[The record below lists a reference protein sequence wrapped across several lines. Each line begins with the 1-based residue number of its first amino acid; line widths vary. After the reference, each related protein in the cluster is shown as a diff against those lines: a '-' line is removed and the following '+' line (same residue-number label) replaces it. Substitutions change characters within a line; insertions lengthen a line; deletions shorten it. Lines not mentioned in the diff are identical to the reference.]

1 MSKVKRTKIR
11 RVKLSDIIEIG
22 ELASYLKVSRQTI
35 TNWEQKGIINRE
47 IKFIFDW
54 LKDKEKN
61 KSKK

>member
-22 ELASYLKVSRQTI
+22 ELASYLGVSRQTI
-35 TNWEQKGIINRE
+35 RRWERKGIINRE

-54 LKDKEKN
+54 LKKGGKS